1 MNKNHKILH
10 KMKKILFLT
19 ISILIV
25 TVVFAKAGNPIPS
38 YNILVTDKAYFQED
52 NSSLNSNGPIDGK
65 RQVHVSNEGSPA
77 TNGPIIDGSSIVVYI
92 YRLDNSIVLGPFV
105 ISETQTITVP
115 IDGSSWGVY
124 AEPNSPTL
132 ISVWMNDN
140 L

>member
-1 MNKNHKILH
+1 
-10 KMKKILFLT
+10 MKKILFLT

-38 YNILVTDKAYFQED
+38 YNILVTGKAYFQED
-52 NSSLNSNGPIDGK
+52 NSSLNSNGPIDAK
-65 RQVHVSNEGSPA
+65 RQVTVSNDGSPA
-77 TNGPIIDGSSIVVYI
+77 TNGPIIIGGSSMVVYI

-124 AEPNSPTL
+124 AETNSPTL